1 MWPFSLITSIKD
13 CLRRFGRAG
22 AKALLACVLTPFAL
36 HVHAQAL
43 PKPTVTKPQVENP
56 LRVLLIGNSYYYY
69 NNSLHNHLK
78 RMVAAGDPTI
88 KESTIEYKSAT
99 ISGASLAHH
108 PVEWFVTPGQL
119 GIKGGF
125 ELVVFADGSA
135 APLSE
140 TRRVESR
147 RLLREH
153 AATVRKHGAQVALY
167 MTHAYVAPHRQTKPE
182 NLAMTA
188 RHYVEAANEIGA
200 MVIPVALAFEEAYRQ
215 RPDVSLHMT
224 YDGSHPNALGTYLAA
239 CVTYSSIYDRPCQG
253 NPYNYFG
260 QFSQEDIAF
269 LQSISD
275 AVVKRFFNR

>member
-1 MWPFSLITSIKD
+1 MWPVYLITSIKD

-22 AKALLACVLTPFAL
+22 AKALLAFVLTPFAL

-140 TRRVESR
+140 SRRVESR

-167 MTHAYVAPHRQTKPE
+167 MTHTYAAPHRQAKPE
-182 NLAMTA
+182 NLTLTA

-200 MVIPVALAFEEAYRQ
+200 LVIPVALAFEGLPSGTAGKSLDQLEAYERLANEKQ
-215 RPDVSLHMT
+215 RLDVTNHGVPTGHATQQPYANCARRVVNPNRSLLLDCCH
-224 YDGSHPNALGTYLAA
+224 
-239 CVTYSSIYDRPCQG
+239 V
-253 NPYNYFG
+253 
-260 QFSQEDIAF
+260 
-269 LQSISD
+269 
-275 AVVKRFFNR
+275 